1 MKFKLILAT
10 VMLAGCASTTGNKV
24 GRVFIDS
31 PNHKDSSPEWTQ
43 KQKVSWESGNE
54 IYFRAAHTI
63 NGNERISACYDL
75 AKLDAKEVLLTE
87 LASEVRGRIDNANT
101 SLSESAEVVLGKVR
115 SEEYAGRIVGLKTD
129 ETWFERYK
137 IGDDERV
144 DCFILSKIRKS
155 DYDKVKRQVVDK
167 VVEADPRIKEAI
179 AKKQIEFFDN
189 KRGPTASA
197 NE

>member
-1 MKFKLILAT
+1 MKIRIIIAT
-10 VMLAGCASTTGNKV
+10 VMLSGCASSGSKV

-43 KQKVSWESGNE
+43 KQKVSWESGSAV
-54 IYFRAAHTI
+54 YFRDAHTVR
-63 NGNERISACYDL
+63 GNERLNACYDL

-87 LASEVRGRIDNANT
+87 LASDVRGRIDNANT
-101 SLSESAEVVLGKVR
+101 SISESTEIVLGKVR
-115 SEEYAGRIVGLKTD
+115 TEEFGGRIVGLKTD

-144 DCFILSKIRKS
+144 DCFVLSKIRKS
-155 DYDKVKRQVVDK
+155 DYDRVKREVVDK

-189 KRGPTASA
+189 KRNPTSSA